1 MKGKLGFIAVVML
14 VLLSFFSLKT
24 RAQCSICT
32 RSVQQ
37 MGERP
42 GKAFN
47 AGILYLA
54 FTPLAIGGI
63 LSMPP
68 MASGVKARYK
78 IPALN
83 ALPGR
88 SPICCTDRVHMEH

>member
-1 MKGKLGFIAVVML
+1 MKGKMGLWIG
-14 VLLSFFSLKT
+14 LLIVIFSFFTQVSH
-24 RAQCSICT
+24 AQCSICT

-54 FTPLAIGGI
+54 FAPLAIAGI
-63 LSMPP
+63 L
-68 MASGVKARYK
+68 GYRWWKHNREE
-78 IPALN
+78 
-83 ALPGR
+83 
-88 SPICCTDRVHMEH
+88 T

>member
-1 MKGKLGFIAVVML
+1 MHRKLGFFI
-14 VLLSFFSLKT
+14 LSLIMFLSLGSTKGYS
-24 RAQCSICT
+24 QCSICS

-63 LSMPP
+63 L
-68 MASGVKARYK
+68 GYRWWKQNR
-78 IPALN
+78 
-83 ALPGR
+83 
-88 SPICCTDRVHMEH
+88 E

>member
-1 MKGKLGFIAVVML
+1 MNGKLGFLCVML
-14 VLLSFFSLKT
+14 VVLLSFFPKGSQ
-24 RAQCSICT
+24 AQCSICT

-47 AGILYLA
+47 AGIIYLA

-63 LSMPP
+63 L
-68 MASGVKARYK
+68 GYRWWKQNK
-78 IPALN
+78 E
-83 ALPGR
+83 
-88 SPICCTDRVHMEH
+88 D

>member
-1 MKGKLGFIAVVML
+1 MKKRRGFLTAVLIAGLVFGSFTGK
-14 VLLSFFSLKT
+14 
-24 RAQCSICT
+24 AQCSICT

-63 LSMPP
+63 L
-68 MASGVKARYK
+68 GYRWWKQNR
-78 IPALN
+78 I
-83 ALPGR
+83 
-88 SPICCTDRVHMEH
+88 

>member
-1 MKGKLGFIAVVML
+1 MKGRFGFLIMILVVF
-14 VLLSFFSLKT
+14 LSFFSQDSH
-24 RAQCSICT
+24 AQCSICT

-47 AGILYLA
+47 AGIVYLA

-63 LSMPP
+63 L
-68 MASGVKARYK
+68 GYRWWKQNR
-78 IPALN
+78 
-83 ALPGR
+83 
-88 SPICCTDRVHMEH
+88 

>member
-1 MKGKLGFIAVVML
+1 MKAKLGFFL
-14 VLLSFFSLKT
+14 LGLFFLLSLNPFKAD
-24 RAQCSICT
+24 AQCSICT

-47 AGILYLA
+47 AGIIYLA

-63 LSMPP
+63 L
-68 MASGVKARYK
+68 GYRWWKQNR
-78 IPALN
+78 
-83 ALPGR
+83 
-88 SPICCTDRVHMEH
+88 

>member
-1 MKGKLGFIAVVML
+1 MKRKLGFFGFLLFVV
-14 VLLSFFSLKT
+14 LSFLPAKNY
-24 RAQCSICT
+24 AQCSICT

-47 AGILYLA
+47 AGIIYLA

-63 LSMPP
+63 L
-68 MASGVKARYK
+68 GYRWWKQNRE
-78 IPALN
+78 
-83 ALPGR
+83 
-88 SPICCTDRVHMEH
+88 D